1 MPYQRILV
9 AVDNDE
15 TNQLVCDKA
24 LKLAEAGGGTVRLVH
39 IVEPPVPITVP
50 GGIGAV
56 PIPADATDEEQEAL
70 VEAAEAELNRLK
82 HHCGEAVIDCQVVES
97 ALARDTIHQIAL
109 ESQSDLIVVGNHGRH
124 GIALFFSG
132 STTNELLKD
141 APCDILA
148 VRVALPTD

>member
-1 MPYQRILV
+1 MPYQRLLV

-15 TNQLVCDKA
+15 TNQQVCEKA
-24 LKLAEAGGGTVRLVH
+24 MKLAESEGGTIRLVH

-56 PIPADATDEEQEAL
+56 PIPSDATDEEQEAI
-70 VEAAEAELNRLK
+70 VDAAEAELARLK
-82 HHCGEAVIDCQVVES
+82 NDLGEIVIDCQVVES
-97 ALARDTIHQIAL
+97 ALARETIHEIAL

-148 VRVALPTD
+148 VRVG

>member
-1 MPYQRILV
+1 MPYKRLLV

-15 TNQLVCDKA
+15 TNQEVCEKA
-24 LKLAEAGGGTVRLVH
+24 TKLAECAGGTIRLVH

-56 PIPADATDEEQEAL
+56 PIPSDATDEEQEAL
-70 VEAAEAELNRLK
+70 IAAAEAELARLK
-82 HHCGEAVIDCQVVES
+82 KQFGDIVIDCQVVES
-97 ALARDTIHQIAL
+97 ALARDTIHQVAQ
-109 ESQSDLIVVGNHGRH
+109 EADSDLIVVGNHGRH

-141 APCDILA
+141 APCDVLA
-148 VRVALPTD
+148 VRVG

>member
-15 TNQLVCDKA
+15 TNQLVCEKA
-24 LKLAEAGGGTVRLVH
+24 MKLAESEGGTIRLVH

-56 PIPADATDEEQEAL
+56 PIPADASDEEQEA
-70 VEAAEAELNRLK
+70 VVNAAEAELARLK
-82 HHCGEAVIDCQVVES
+82 NHCGDVVVDCQVVES
-97 ALARDTIHQIAL
+97 ALARETIHQIAQ

-148 VRVALPTD
+148 IRVG

>member
-1 MPYQRILV
+1 MPYQRLLV
-9 AVDNDE
+9 AVDNDD
-15 TNQLVCDKA
+15 TNQAVCEKA
-24 LKLAEAGGGTVRLVH
+24 MKLATIGGGTVRLVH

-56 PIPADATDEEQEAL
+56 PIASEATDEEQEAL
-70 VEAAEAELNRLK
+70 INAAEAELSRLK
-82 HHCGEAVIDCQVVES
+82 TELGDMVIDCQVVES
-97 ALARDTIHQIAL
+97 ALARDTIHQIAQ

-148 VRVALPTD
+148 VRVGQE